1 MRRENAYF
9 ILYDIPGSTLTIV
22 KDGDDLSAGIFKATI
37 RDGSGF
43 EILEVRDS
51 NDRMLWK
58 KLHKESNKW
67 IRKNSKSLDDDELE

>member
-9 ILYDIPGSTLTIV
+9 ILYGIPGSTLTIV

-58 KLHKESNKW
+58 KLHKESNRW
-67 IRKNSKSLDDDELE
+67 IRKNLKSFKDKDDK